1 MKHLSL
7 ALWWGTAQTPCEPI
21 QTGLRIA
28 PIRCHPDKHRGFEK
42 FLNFVL
48 SSRTIQPISGDTWK
62 RKWQPT
68 PVFLPGKS
76 HGQRRLAGYS
86 PWSCKEMDTTSRL
99 DNNGN
104 RRHSRDQANW
114 SVDSLESALGHI
126 KGSRSDASI
135 ISNNAAASSASHECL
150 ALLLVFSYLW
160 SLLSVSTLVLP
171 STYCTPVLMASL
183 TQRRQAGH
191 WEFWPL
197 LVSCST
203 APVSHPVLPLHLRG
217 AEMTPPDAIPHFK
230 GLII

>member
-1 MKHLSL
+1 MSRSMLCSTAAKAPRSQVCLKSSAPPFLNPCVAPTGLPETGCLIPAYLHPRRVSNSAVGLQEEHEMKHLSL

-68 PVFLPGKS
+68 PVFLTGKS
-76 HGQRRLAGYS
+76 HGQRRLEGYS
-86 PWSCKEMDTTSRL
+86 PWGCKETDTTSTL

-114 SVDSLESALGHI
+114 SVDSLESA
-126 KGSRSDASI
+126 
-135 ISNNAAASSASHECL
+135 
-150 ALLLVFSYLW
+150 
-160 SLLSVSTLVLP
+160 P
-171 STYCTPVLMASL
+171 
-183 TQRRQAGH
+183 
-191 WEFWPL
+191 
-197 LVSCST
+197 
-203 APVSHPVLPLHLRG
+203 G
-217 AEMTPPDAIPHFK
+217 AH
-230 GLII
+230 